1 MAKSAIGRNLL
12 RASAVVDYT
21 ALVEA
26 ATTSTQTLF
35 NLPAGAIVQDC
46 FVDTVIPFADTETNI
61 SAVQV
66 KVGVSGSTGAFTNNV
81 NIFSGT
87 ATAGSR
93 ASDVPATSTKRVF
106 SAAGDVLGTF
116 SATGANFGSGSATA
130 LDAGV
135 CQITVLYYQ
144 LPIAGA

>member
-1 MAKSAIGRNLL
+1 MAKSAVGSNLL
-12 RASAVVDYT
+12 RQDAVVSYT

-35 NLPAGAIVQDC
+35 ALPAGSIVQDC
-46 FVDTVIPFADTETNI
+46 FVDTVVPFDDTEAGIT
-61 SAVQV
+61 SVTV
-66 KVGVSGSTGAFTNNV
+66 KVGVSGSTAAFTSNV
-81 NIFSGT
+81 NVFTGT

-106 SAAGDVLGTF
+106 SSAGNVIATFTGDASLGD
-116 SATGANFGSGSATA
+116 GSATA

-135 CQITVLYYQ
+135 CRISVLYYS

>member
-1 MAKSAIGRNLL
+1 MGKSAIGRNLL
-12 RASAVVDYT
+12 RADAVVDYT
-21 ALVEA
+21 ALIEA
-26 ATTSTQTLF
+26 AVTSTQTLF

-46 FVDTVIPFADTETNI
+46 FVDTVIPFNDSDGTIT
-61 SAVQV
+61 SVTV
-66 KVGVSGSTGAFTNNV
+66 KVGVSGSTAAFTNNV

-116 SATGANFGSGSATA
+116 TGDQNLGNGSATA
-130 LDAGV
+130 LEAGV
-135 CQITVLYYQ
+135 CRITVLYYQ

>member
-1 MAKSAIGRNLL
+1 MAKSQIGRNLL
-12 RASAVVDYT
+12 RADAVVDYT
-21 ALVEA
+21 ALIEA

-46 FVDTVIPFADTETNI
+46 FVDTVIPFNDTDGTI
-61 SAVQV
+61 TSVTV

-106 SAAGDVLGTF
+106 SSAGDVIATF
-116 SATGANFGSGSATA
+116 TGNTSLGSGSATA
-130 LDAGV
+130 LEAGV
-135 CQITVLYYQ
+135 CRITVLYHQ